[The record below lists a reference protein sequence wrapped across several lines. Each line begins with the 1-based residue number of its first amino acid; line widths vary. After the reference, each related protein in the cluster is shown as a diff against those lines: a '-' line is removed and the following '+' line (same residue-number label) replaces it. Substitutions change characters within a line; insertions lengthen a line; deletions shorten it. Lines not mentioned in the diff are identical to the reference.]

1 MTDTLA
7 TTDTFGD
14 LAPWQSMLDRCS
26 ELFDDMLPGAAV
38 GFVPRSGS
46 GIQPGKHV
54 AGLAA
59 SSANGDVAMMKWT
72 ADGGGMQASLLP
84 YPGYT
89 GSGVDLLFV
98 ADDDA
103 IATMQ
108 SALGGDA
115 LSAIKRLI
123 RQGSIMFF
131 VLRTKFELQDAGY
144 EEFLDTLGL
153 AFLGACR

>member
-1 MTDTLA
+1 MRKAMTS
-7 TTDTFGD
+7 TFGD
-14 LAPWQSMLDRCS
+14 LAPWQAMLDRCR
-26 ELFDDMLPGAAV
+26 ELFSEMIPGSAV
-38 GFVPRSGS
+38 AFVPRSGS

-54 AGLAA
+54 AGLVGSA
-59 SSANGDVAMMKWT
+59 SEVEMMKWVT
-72 ADGGGMQASLLP
+72 DGGGMQASLLR
-84 YPGYT
+84 YPGFADAK
-89 GSGVDLLFV
+89 VDLLFV

-108 SALGGDA
+108 SALGGDT

-131 VLRTKFELQDAGY
+131 VLRNKFELQDAGY